1 MTLRLTLGTL
11 GALALAATALPA
23 VAGTCY
29 VVYDRGNNVVY
40 QGQHPPVDL
49 SVTGI
54 DAREAMRHRGE
65 FMESFET
72 QNCPERNA
80 RTRIGQGEASVDE
93 IVAGIRPY
101 QRTGRAAA
109 RSDDD
114 DAEFAAPST
123 NAVQVRV
130 GN

>member
-1 MTLRLTLGTL
+1 
-11 GALALAATALPA
+11 
-23 VAGTCY
+23 
-29 VVYDRGNNVVY
+29 
-40 QGQHPPVDL
+40 
-49 SVTGI
+49 
-54 DAREAMRHRGE
+54 MRHRGE

-114 DAEFAAPST
+114 DAAFAAPST

>member
-1 MTLRLTLGTL
+1 MTLRLTVGTL
-11 GALALAATALPA
+11 GALALAAALPA
-23 VAGTCY
+23 MAGTCY

-54 DAREAMRHRGE
+54 DAREAMRRRGE
-65 FMESFET
+65 FLESFET

-101 QRTGRAAA
+101 QRAGRAV

-114 DAEFAAPST
+114 DASFAAPST